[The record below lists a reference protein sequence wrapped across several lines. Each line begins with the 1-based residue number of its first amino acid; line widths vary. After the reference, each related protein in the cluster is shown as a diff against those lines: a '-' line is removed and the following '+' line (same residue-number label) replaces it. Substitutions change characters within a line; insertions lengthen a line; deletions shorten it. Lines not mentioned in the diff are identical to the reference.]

1 MDTEQQERFREA
13 VERKAQEAEDAS
25 RAKERP
31 TGDNPGPIHGDQ
43 APDVPSEREK
53 SSRHGQVTADKW
65 NQ

>member
-1 MDTEQQERFREA
+1 MEPEQQERFRKA
-13 VERKAQEAEDAS
+13 VERKAEEAEAAS

-31 TGDNPGPIHGDQ
+31 GGENPGAIDGEHT
-43 APDVPSEREK
+43 PDVPSEREK